1 MQVTYQDDSV
11 KGNLYYNQ
19 NKLMADGYTNYKTS
33 GAYSG
38 KMYDTDEKNRTY
50 GADIQKNGSL
60 EIKLI

>member
-1 MQVTYQDDSV
+1 MQMTYQDDSV
-11 KGNLYYNQ
+11 KGNFYYNQ

-50 GADIQKNGSL
+50 GADIQKSGSL
-60 EIKLI
+60 EIKPI